1 MSKEYSDSEI
11 EEILDTKVK
20 RAFVVFYQS
29 FEERWIVI
37 LATLLILA
45 GILLFVY
52 ALERTKQ

>member
-20 RAFVVFYQS
+20 RAFVLFYQS
-29 FEERWIVI
+29 FEERWIVL
-37 LATLLILA
+37 LATILILA

-52 ALERTKQ
+52 AVERTKQ